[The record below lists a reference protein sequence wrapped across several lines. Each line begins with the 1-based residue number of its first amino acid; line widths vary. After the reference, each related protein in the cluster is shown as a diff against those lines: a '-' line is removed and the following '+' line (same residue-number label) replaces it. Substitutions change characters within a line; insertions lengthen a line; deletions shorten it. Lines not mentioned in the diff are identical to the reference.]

1 MPVWKWASPTSRPF
15 IILTIIPENAM
26 MNKLAAKYTGNVL
39 EGDLPMIQ
47 VAIVDDMPEER
58 KRIREC
64 LSYMEETEKMS
75 FAVTEYASG
84 NAFIGNYQNQFDIVL
99 MDIDLP
105 GGLNGMET
113 ARQLRKMDSAVIL
126 IFVTSMVQYA
136 VSGYEVEALD
146 FIVKPINKYSFAI
159 KLQRAVSRM
168 TRKAEQFIPVKTDGE
183 TMFVR
188 REAIQYLKVQGH
200 YVIFHT
206 TDGIYTEYTTLK
218 EAKERIGGELF
229 VHTSRSFVV
238 NLQYVTG
245 VNKDMVT
252 VSGEELQISRPQ
264 KKAFLS
270 ALSGYMGGRR

>member
-1 MPVWKWASPTSRPF
+1 MIK
-15 IILTIIPENAM
+15 IAM
-26 MNKLAAKYTGNVL
+26 V
-39 EGDLPMIQ
+39 EDR
-47 VAIVDDMPEER
+47 PEER
-58 KRIREC
+58 ERIKEC
-64 LSYMEETEKMS
+64 LSYMEETEKLTFSVSEFSTGNS
-75 FAVTEYASG
+75 FL
-84 NAFIGNYQNQFDIVL
+84 GNYQHEYDIVL

-105 GGLNGMET
+105 GGMNGMET
-113 ARQLRKMDSAVIL
+113 ARQLRRMDSAVIL

-136 VSGYEVEALD
+136 VSGYEVDAMD

-188 REAIQYLKVQGH
+188 REAIKYLEVQGH

-206 TDGIYTEYTTLK
+206 TDGTYTEYTTLK
-218 EAKERIGGELF
+218 EAKERIGGDLF
-229 VHTSRSFVV
+229 VHTSRSFIV

-245 VNKDMVT
+245 INKDMVT
-252 VSGEELQISRPQ
+252 VSGDELQISRPQ

>member
-1 MPVWKWASPTSRPF
+1 MIK
-15 IILTIIPENAM
+15 IAM
-26 MNKLAAKYTGNVL
+26 V
-39 EGDLPMIQ
+39 EDR
-47 VAIVDDMPEER
+47 PEER
-58 KRIREC
+58 ERIKEC
-64 LSYMEETEKMS
+64 LSYMEETEKLTFSVSEFSTGNS
-75 FAVTEYASG
+75 FL
-84 NAFIGNYQNQFDIVL
+84 GNYQHEYDIVL

-105 GGLNGMET
+105 GGMNGMET
-113 ARQLRKMDSAVIL
+113 ARQLRRMDSAVIL

-136 VSGYEVEALD
+136 VSGYEVDAMD

-188 REAIQYLKVQGH
+188 REAIKYLEVQGH

-206 TDGIYTEYTTLK
+206 TDGTYTEYTTLK
-218 EAKERIGGELF
+218 EAKERIGGDLF
-229 VHTSRSFVV
+229 VHTSRSFIV

-245 VNKDMVT
+245 INKDMVT
-252 VSGEELQISRPQ
+252 VSGDELQISRTQ